1 MKKMKLL
8 LIIMVSGVLFS
19 SCSIIIDDTLDNTI
33 TLEELMS
40 SYDLWYVDIHRTS
53 GNGDIPFMSMAF
65 TLSFLN
71 GTMYANNNIVD
82 IGYTGDG
89 FGIPV
94 GSYNTYGGFLET
106 FHEIDGRYNFE
117 VVQLSL
123 NEIRVYD
130 TFQNL
135 SYVLVGYQRNNF
147 DYDMLFYDNIEYFL
161 QEYNAWE
168 QTAIS
173 STGMINPFDDEH
185 YLQFASQ
192 INPIFFSSLDS
203 VGLDIDQLIWDFSGN
218 YEIYDVIGYQD
229 LKILTL
235 NYDIG
240 YTKEFELRVL
250 NDQRIELFHLD
261 SQTTYE
267 FSGRGFIQ
275 LLRGGTD
282 TTQPSTQAQGRKRS
296 KIIRKKKKK
305 NLK

>member
-1 MKKMKLL
+1 MKKIKLF
-8 LIIMVSGVLFS
+8 LIIMVSGIFFS

-33 TLEELMS
+33 TLEELVS

-53 GNGDIPFMSMAF
+53 GNGDIPFVSMAF

-71 GTMYANNNIVD
+71 GNMYANNNIVD
-82 IGYTGDG
+82 VGYTGNG
-89 FGIPV
+89 LGILV

-106 FHEIDGRYNFE
+106 FHDIDGRHNFE

-123 NEIRVYD
+123 NEIRIYD
-130 TFQNL
+130 TFQDL

-168 QTAIS
+168 QMAIS
-173 STGMINPFDDEH
+173 ATGAINPFDEEH
-185 YLQFASQ
+185 YLQFTSQ
-192 INPIFFSSLDS
+192 NIPIFYSSLDPL
-203 VGLDIDQLIWDFSGN
+203 GLDLDQLSWDFIGD
-218 YEIYDVIGYQD
+218 YEIFDVVGYQD

-275 LLRGGTD
+275 LKREGAN
-282 TTQPSTQAQGRKRS
+282 SAISSVENQGKKRKKR
-296 KIIRKKKKK
+296 IRKTKKK